1 MKIKLSLFLLLILS
15 FTSVY
20 ASEITG
26 SVSNGGSNTVGNINT
41 GGSQSTST
49 LTGTSTS
56 ISGTVVVSP
65 TANVPSGVFINP
77 INIVLSALN
86 SDSIRYTL
94 DNTTPT
100 CAGGIIYNNTI
111 TIVSTTTLKA
121 LSCYGVKSSSL
132 ATYQYNFITLSTNQI
147 TPINGSATIDLSK
160 TQIVLTDPNQKINL
174 TVNNGVMAPTLDI
187 SAFIRNGSGTL
198 PEINIMANNA
208 NNISIKIPNGVI
220 VTSANTSWN
229 GIISAPIIKAISLP
243 NPSGFTRSLSQAIEI
258 GISGSRLSFTK
269 GVRIL
274 LSGQAGKKTGW
285 TRDDANYIEITN
297 MCTSDN
303 QITGDALAVDGDCKI
318 DIGNDTVIWTKHFT
332 TFITYTETAISNS
345 VVSSG
350 GGGSGG
356 GGYVYI
362 PVVTTISTSTK
373 TLQISVATTSIKNIT
388 LKSQNLPLKTN
399 FVNNLKLWS
408 RGREV
413 MALQKILIS
422 LKLLTT
428 TPTGIFGKQTRL
440 AVIAYQKQNNIS
452 QTGKVDLHTRALLN
466 K

>member
-86 SDSIRYTL
+86 SDSVRYTL

-220 VTSANTSWN
+220 VTSANTS
-229 GIISAPIIKAISLP
+229 
-243 NPSGFTRSLSQAIEI
+243 
-258 GISGSRLSFTK
+258 
-269 GVRIL
+269 
-274 LSGQAGKKTGW
+274 
-285 TRDDANYIEITN
+285 
-297 MCTSDN
+297 
-303 QITGDALAVDGDCKI
+303 
-318 DIGNDTVIWTKHFT
+318 
-332 TFITYTETAISNS
+332 
-345 VVSSG
+345 
-350 GGGSGG
+350 
-356 GGYVYI
+356 
-362 PVVTTISTSTK
+362 
-373 TLQISVATTSIKNIT
+373 
-388 LKSQNLPLKTN
+388 
-399 FVNNLKLWS
+399 
-408 RGREV
+408 
-413 MALQKILIS
+413 
-422 LKLLTT
+422 
-428 TPTGIFGKQTRL
+428 
-440 AVIAYQKQNNIS
+440 
-452 QTGKVDLHTRALLN
+452 
-466 K
+466 